1 MSYLLTYDG
10 GTLFDPVTDDAVYD
24 ARLTAKVNNPDYLD
38 FTVPPG
44 HALYDAIRERGG
56 PVRLEWDGET
66 LFAGEV
72 ESVEADTYGAK
83 AVSCAG
89 ALAWLKDT
97 VVRPYSTVAGEQPL
111 TAPSGVDG
119 LFAWYVSQHNAHVI
133 DSRKTFA
140 VGDNQGA
147 ALDANNHVYRSS
159 EQAATTWDE
168 IGDKVLDS
176 LGGYVT
182 VDYDPLTVNL
192 YADVH
197 DSNAQVIDFGENVT
211 CITVKTDSTSQYT
224 ALRPTGATPKGADG
238 PLTVAGLPDG
248 GTSDPGISKLGDVVY
263 SPEAA
268 SEWGYRECAWSN
280 QDCETADGLLES
292 AVSRL
297 RAIMAPT
304 VTVTV
309 KAVDLALVSDRYD
322 HLRVGQAVRVRS
334 RPHGLDE
341 WLMVSSADIDLQ
353 DPSQTEYTLGDERS
367 TLTGQQSGYLRSMNG
382 AINSALDSVGSLG
395 EDVRESAKV
404 AQEAA
409 DKASDAAEMAS
420 SAVTGVGE
428 EYATAPSREQVPT
441 VGWSPVRPEETA
453 DVVVWRRTVTTNGD
467 GTVSH
472 GEAVPLTGPQGEKGD
487 TGKTG
492 PQGPQGATGPQGE
505 KGADGKSP
513 TVSVSKDA
521 GTTTITVANAD
532 GTTTTTKVLDGAAGT
547 PGTPGADG
555 RTPHLHV
562 KYSDDGGKTFTA
574 NGGETPGQ
582 WLGTL
587 TDFTR
592 ADPTSPGEYS
602 WARIKGDTGKTG
614 PQGPQGATG
623 PQGEKGADG
632 KTGRGLKSS
641 VPEYYLSTSS
651 TACSGGSWVK
661 APPKYVSGCY
671 YWTRAAQTWENP
683 SGTTYTAPVYDPSLT
698 EALSGVSDLKTLIRE
713 DATYGVEVGK
723 SRDGK
728 TFSGVHTTQ
737 GASKFA
743 IHAPDHTELA
753 SFSANKIELG
763 NGSKVASI
771 DMLDGTLAVSTAKSK
786 LEDGSD
792 FTYCNL
798 SSGSADAISVSE
810 DVSGADKA
818 AHSRLQLGIMDAPL
832 TTAKR
837 NQPLVSC
844 ETLYNDKSGNA
855 ANVHTSG
862 LEMSSTPGQALAQ
875 MSAFDGNQAGGKGLK
890 ARLGVS
896 ERGGTSFVGIS
907 GDKISVTTSSGISSY
922 PMANLKNALDN
933 GAYVN
938 VPWTVSDAANEVEWC
953 VRGGIVFVHIGGY
966 ATPNGKVVTGPPLG
980 YYSRH
985 GGYFPCFYYT
995 SNNVM
1000 GAWVPPRKDNSRGI
1014 YVYGLGGAVGCL
1026 LSLNMSWPLYD

>member
-24 ARLTAKVNNPDYLD
+24 ARLTAKANNPDYLD

-211 CITVKTDSTSQYT
+211 GITVKTDSTSQYT
-224 ALRPTGATPKGADG
+224 ALRPTGATPKDADG

-353 DPSQTEYTLGDERS
+353 DPSQTEYVLGDERS

-428 EYATAPSREQVPT
+428 EYATSPSREQVPT
-441 VGWSPVRPEETA
+441 VDWSPVRPEETA

-492 PQGPQGATGPQGE
+492 P
-505 KGADGKSP
+505 
-513 TVSVSKDA
+513 
-521 GTTTITVANAD
+521 
-532 GTTTTTKVLDGAAGT
+532 
-547 PGTPGADG
+547 
-555 RTPHLHV
+555 H
-562 KYSDDGGKTFTA
+562 
-574 NGGETPGQ
+574 
-582 WLGTL
+582 
-587 TDFTR
+587 
-592 ADPTSPGEYS
+592 
-602 WARIKGDTGKTG
+602 
-614 PQGPQGATG
+614 GPQGATG

-683 SGTTYTAPVYDPSLT
+683 SETTYTTPVYDPSLT

-763 NGSKVASI
+763 NGSKAASI

-786 LEDGSD
+786 LEDGSY

-798 SSGSADAISVSE
+798 SSGSADAILVSE

-818 AHSRLQLGIMDAPL
+818 AHSRLQLGITDAPL

-875 MSAFDGNQAGGKGLK
+875 MSAFDGNQAKGNGLK
-890 ARLGVS
+890 ARLGVI

>member
-24 ARLTAKVNNPDYLD
+24 ARLTAKANNPDYLD

-147 ALDANNHVYRSS
+147 ALDANNHVCRSS

-211 CITVKTDSTSQYT
+211 GITVKTDSTSQYT
-224 ALRPTGATPKGADG
+224 ALRPTGATPKDADG

-353 DPSQTEYTLGDERS
+353 DPSQTEYVLGDERS

-428 EYATAPSREQVPT
+428 EYATSPSREQMPT

-472 GEAVPLTGPQGEKGD
+472 GEAVPLTGPQGE
-487 TGKTG
+487 
-492 PQGPQGATGPQGE
+492 
-505 KGADGKSP
+505 
-513 TVSVSKDA
+513 
-521 GTTTITVANAD
+521 
-532 GTTTTTKVLDGAAGT
+532 
-547 PGTPGADG
+547 
-555 RTPHLHV
+555 
-562 KYSDDGGKTFTA
+562 
-574 NGGETPGQ
+574 
-582 WLGTL
+582 
-587 TDFTR
+587 
-592 ADPTSPGEYS
+592 
-602 WARIKGDTGKTG
+602 KGDTGKTG

-683 SGTTYTAPVYDPSLT
+683 SGTTYTTPVYDPSLT

-763 NGSKVASI
+763 NGSKAASI

-786 LEDGSD
+786 LGDGSD

-798 SSGSADAISVSE
+798 SSGSADAILVSE

-818 AHSRLQLGIMDAPL
+818 AHSRLQLGITDAPL

-875 MSAFDGNQAGGKGLK
+875 MSAFDGNQAKGKGLK

-1000 GAWVPPRKDNSRGI
+1000 GAWVPARNDNSRGI

>member
-24 ARLTAKVNNPDYLD
+24 ARLTAKANNPDYLD

-211 CITVKTDSTSQYT
+211 GITVKTDSTSQYT
-224 ALRPTGATPKGADG
+224 ALRPTGATPKDADG

-353 DPSQTEYTLGDERS
+353 DPSQTEYVLGDERS

-409 DKASDAAEMAS
+409 DKASDAAERAS

-428 EYATAPSREQVPT
+428 EYATSPSREQMPT

-472 GEAVPLTGPQGEKGD
+472 GEAVPLTGPQGE
-487 TGKTG
+487 
-492 PQGPQGATGPQGE
+492 
-505 KGADGKSP
+505 
-513 TVSVSKDA
+513 
-521 GTTTITVANAD
+521 
-532 GTTTTTKVLDGAAGT
+532 
-547 PGTPGADG
+547 
-555 RTPHLHV
+555 
-562 KYSDDGGKTFTA
+562 
-574 NGGETPGQ
+574 
-582 WLGTL
+582 
-587 TDFTR
+587 
-592 ADPTSPGEYS
+592 
-602 WARIKGDTGKTG
+602 KGDTGKTG

-683 SGTTYTAPVYDPSLT
+683 SGTTYTTPVYDPSLT

-763 NGSKVASI
+763 NGSKAASI

-786 LEDGSD
+786 LGDGSD

-798 SSGSADAISVSE
+798 SSGSADAIMVSE
-810 DVSGADKA
+810 DVSGDDKA
-818 AHSRLQLGIMDAPL
+818 AHSRLQLGITDAPL

-875 MSAFDGNQAGGKGLK
+875 MSAFDGNQAKGKGLK

-1000 GAWVPPRKDNSRGI
+1000 GAWVPARNDNSRGI

>member
-224 ALRPTGATPKGADG
+224 ALRPTGATPKGAVG

-409 DKASDAAEMAS
+409 DKASDAAERAS

-428 EYATAPSREQVPT
+428 EYATSPSREQVPT
-441 VGWSPVRPEETA
+441 VDWSPVRPEETA

-472 GEAVPLTGPQGEKGD
+472 GEAVPLTGPQGE
-487 TGKTG
+487 
-492 PQGPQGATGPQGE
+492 
-505 KGADGKSP
+505 
-513 TVSVSKDA
+513 
-521 GTTTITVANAD
+521 
-532 GTTTTTKVLDGAAGT
+532 
-547 PGTPGADG
+547 
-555 RTPHLHV
+555 
-562 KYSDDGGKTFTA
+562 
-574 NGGETPGQ
+574 
-582 WLGTL
+582 
-587 TDFTR
+587 
-592 ADPTSPGEYS
+592 
-602 WARIKGDTGKTG
+602 KGDTGKTG

-683 SGTTYTAPVYDPSLT
+683 SGTTYTTPVYDPSLT

-763 NGSKVASI
+763 NGSKAASI

-786 LEDGSD
+786 LEDGSY

-798 SSGSADAISVSE
+798 SSGSADAILVSE

-818 AHSRLQLGIMDAPL
+818 AHSRLQLGITDAPL

-855 ANVHTSG
+855 ANIHTSG

-875 MSAFDGNQAGGKGLK
+875 MSAFDGNQAKGNGLK
-890 ARLGVS
+890 ARLGVI

>member
-24 ARLTAKVNNPDYLD
+24 ARLTAKANNPDYLD

-197 DSNAQVIDFGENVT
+197 DSNSQVIDFGENVT
-211 CITVKTDSTSQYT
+211 GITVKTDSTSQYT

-353 DPSQTEYTLGDERS
+353 DPSQTEYVLGDERS

-428 EYATAPSREQVPT
+428 EYATSPSREQMPT

-492 PQGPQGATGPQGE
+492 P
-505 KGADGKSP
+505 
-513 TVSVSKDA
+513 
-521 GTTTITVANAD
+521 
-532 GTTTTTKVLDGAAGT
+532 
-547 PGTPGADG
+547 
-555 RTPHLHV
+555 H
-562 KYSDDGGKTFTA
+562 
-574 NGGETPGQ
+574 
-582 WLGTL
+582 
-587 TDFTR
+587 
-592 ADPTSPGEYS
+592 
-602 WARIKGDTGKTG
+602 
-614 PQGPQGATG
+614 GPQGATG

-683 SGTTYTAPVYDPSLT
+683 SGTTYTTPVYDPSLT

-763 NGSKVASI
+763 NGSKAASI

-786 LEDGSD
+786 LGDGSD

-798 SSGSADAISVSE
+798 SSGSADAILVSE

-818 AHSRLQLGIMDAPL
+818 AHSRLQLGITDAPL

-875 MSAFDGNQAGGKGLK
+875 MSAFDGNQAKGKGLK

-1000 GAWVPPRKDNSRGI
+1000 GAWVPARNDNSRGI

>member
-10 GTLFDPVTDDAVYD
+10 GTLFDPVTDDVVYD
-24 ARLTAKVNNPDYLD
+24 ARLTAKANNPDYLD

-211 CITVKTDSTSQYT
+211 GITVKTDSTSQYT

-353 DPSQTEYTLGDERS
+353 DPSQTEYVLGDERS

-428 EYATAPSREQVPT
+428 EYATSPSREQMPT

-472 GEAVPLTGPQGEKGD
+472 GEAVPLTGPQGE
-487 TGKTG
+487 
-492 PQGPQGATGPQGE
+492 
-505 KGADGKSP
+505 
-513 TVSVSKDA
+513 
-521 GTTTITVANAD
+521 
-532 GTTTTTKVLDGAAGT
+532 
-547 PGTPGADG
+547 
-555 RTPHLHV
+555 
-562 KYSDDGGKTFTA
+562 
-574 NGGETPGQ
+574 
-582 WLGTL
+582 
-587 TDFTR
+587 
-592 ADPTSPGEYS
+592 
-602 WARIKGDTGKTG
+602 KGDTGKTG

-683 SGTTYTAPVYDPSLT
+683 SGTTYTTPVYDPSLT

-723 SRDGK
+723 SMDGK

-763 NGSKVASI
+763 NGSKAASI

-786 LEDGSD
+786 LEDGSY

-798 SSGSADAISVSE
+798 SSGSADAILVSE

-818 AHSRLQLGIMDAPL
+818 AHSRLQLGITDAPL

-875 MSAFDGNQAGGKGLK
+875 MSAFDGNQAKGKGLK

-922 PMANLKNALDN
+922 PMSNLKNALDN

-1000 GAWVPPRKDNSRGI
+1000 GAWVPARNDNSRGI
-1014 YVYGLGGAVGCL
+1014 CVYGLGGAVGCL

>member
-24 ARLTAKVNNPDYLD
+24 ARLTAKANNPDYLD

-72 ESVEADTYGAK
+72 ESVEVDTYGAK

-211 CITVKTDSTSQYT
+211 GITVKTDSTSQYT

-353 DPSQTEYTLGDERS
+353 DPSQTEYALGDERS

-409 DKASDAAEMAS
+409 DKASDAAERAS

-428 EYATAPSREQVPT
+428 EYAMSPSREQVPT

-472 GEAVPLTGPQGEKGD
+472 GEAVPLTGPQGE
-487 TGKTG
+487 
-492 PQGPQGATGPQGE
+492 
-505 KGADGKSP
+505 
-513 TVSVSKDA
+513 
-521 GTTTITVANAD
+521 
-532 GTTTTTKVLDGAAGT
+532 
-547 PGTPGADG
+547 
-555 RTPHLHV
+555 
-562 KYSDDGGKTFTA
+562 
-574 NGGETPGQ
+574 
-582 WLGTL
+582 
-587 TDFTR
+587 
-592 ADPTSPGEYS
+592 
-602 WARIKGDTGKTG
+602 KGDTGKTG

-683 SGTTYTAPVYDPSLT
+683 SGTTYTTPVYDPSLT

-763 NGSKVASI
+763 NGSKAASI

-786 LEDGSD
+786 LEDGSY

-798 SSGSADAISVSE
+798 SSGSADAILVSE

-818 AHSRLQLGIMDAPL
+818 AHSRLQLGITDAPL

-875 MSAFDGNQAGGKGLK
+875 MSAFDGNQAKGKGLK

-938 VPWTVSDAANEVEWC
+938 RGWSRLYSSGDQFIA
-953 VRGGIVFVHIGGY
+953 VRVVAGIVFLHANLARPTSGRAYCKIDSSLR
-966 ATPNGKVVTGPPLG
+966 PLRSI
-980 YYSRH
+980 YL
-985 GGYFPCFYYT
+985 PTFYYGEDH
-995 SNNVM
+995 VM
-1000 GAWVPPRKDNSRGI
+1000 GLWVPGKQAGDDPI
-1014 YVYGLGGAVGCL
+1014 YVYDVAGKAVWFQGIW
-1026 LSLNMSWPLYD
+1026 SWPYEG

>member
-24 ARLTAKVNNPDYLD
+24 ARLTAKANNPDYLD

-211 CITVKTDSTSQYT
+211 GITVKTDSTSQYT

-353 DPSQTEYTLGDERS
+353 DPSQTEYVLGDERS

-428 EYATAPSREQVPT
+428 EYATSPSREQMPT

-472 GEAVPLTGPQGEKGD
+472 GEAVPLTGPQGE
-487 TGKTG
+487 
-492 PQGPQGATGPQGE
+492 
-505 KGADGKSP
+505 
-513 TVSVSKDA
+513 
-521 GTTTITVANAD
+521 
-532 GTTTTTKVLDGAAGT
+532 
-547 PGTPGADG
+547 
-555 RTPHLHV
+555 
-562 KYSDDGGKTFTA
+562 
-574 NGGETPGQ
+574 
-582 WLGTL
+582 
-587 TDFTR
+587 
-592 ADPTSPGEYS
+592 
-602 WARIKGDTGKTG
+602 KGDTGKTG

-683 SGTTYTAPVYDPSLT
+683 SGTTYTTPVYDPSLT

-723 SRDGK
+723 SMDGK

-763 NGSKVASI
+763 NGSKAASI

-786 LEDGSD
+786 LEDGSY

-798 SSGSADAISVSE
+798 SSGSADAILVSE

-818 AHSRLQLGIMDAPL
+818 AHSRLQLGITDAPL

-875 MSAFDGNQAGGKGLK
+875 MSAFDGNQAKGKGLK

-1000 GAWVPPRKDNSRGI
+1000 GAWVPARNDNSRGI

>member
-24 ARLTAKVNNPDYLD
+24 ARLTAKANNPDYLD

-211 CITVKTDSTSQYT
+211 GITVKTDSTSQYT
-224 ALRPTGATPKGADG
+224 ALRPTGATPKDADG

-353 DPSQTEYTLGDERS
+353 DPSQTEYVLGDERS

-428 EYATAPSREQVPT
+428 EYATSPSREQMPT

-492 PQGPQGATGPQGE
+492 P
-505 KGADGKSP
+505 
-513 TVSVSKDA
+513 
-521 GTTTITVANAD
+521 
-532 GTTTTTKVLDGAAGT
+532 
-547 PGTPGADG
+547 
-555 RTPHLHV
+555 H
-562 KYSDDGGKTFTA
+562 
-574 NGGETPGQ
+574 
-582 WLGTL
+582 
-587 TDFTR
+587 
-592 ADPTSPGEYS
+592 
-602 WARIKGDTGKTG
+602 
-614 PQGPQGATG
+614 GPQGATG

-683 SGTTYTAPVYDPSLT
+683 SGTTYTTPVYDPSLT

-763 NGSKVASI
+763 NGSKAASI

-786 LEDGSD
+786 LGDGSD

-798 SSGSADAISVSE
+798 SSGSADAILVSE

-818 AHSRLQLGIMDAPL
+818 AHSRLQLGITDAPL

-875 MSAFDGNQAGGKGLK
+875 MSAFDGNQAKGKGLK

-938 VPWTVSDAANEVEWC
+938 IPWTVSDAANEVEWC

-1000 GAWVPPRKDNSRGI
+1000 GAWVPARNDNSRGI

>member
-24 ARLTAKVNNPDYLD
+24 ARLTAKANNPDYLD

-211 CITVKTDSTSQYT
+211 GITVKTDSTSQYT
-224 ALRPTGATPKGADG
+224 ALRPTGATPKDADG

-353 DPSQTEYTLGDERS
+353 DPSQTEYVLGDERS

-428 EYATAPSREQVPT
+428 EYATSPSREQMPT

-492 PQGPQGATGPQGE
+492 PHGPQGATGPQGE
-505 KGADGKSP
+505 KGA
-513 TVSVSKDA
+513 A
-521 GTTTITVANAD
+521 
-532 GTTTTTKVLDGAAGT
+532 
-547 PGTPGADG
+547 
-555 RTPHLHV
+555 
-562 KYSDDGGKTFTA
+562 
-574 NGGETPGQ
+574 
-582 WLGTL
+582 
-587 TDFTR
+587 
-592 ADPTSPGEYS
+592 
-602 WARIKGDTGKTG
+602 
-614 PQGPQGATG
+614 
-623 PQGEKGADG
+623 G

-683 SGTTYTAPVYDPSLT
+683 SGTTYTTPVYDPSLT

-763 NGSKVASI
+763 NGSKAASI

-786 LEDGSD
+786 LEDGSY

-798 SSGSADAISVSE
+798 SSGSADAILVSE

-818 AHSRLQLGIMDAPL
+818 AHSRLQLGITDAPL

-875 MSAFDGNQAGGKGLK
+875 MSAFDGNQAKGKGLK

-938 VPWTVSDAANEVEWC
+938 RGWSRLYSSGDQFIA
-953 VRGGIVFVHIGGY
+953 VRVVAGIVFLHANLASPTSGRAYCKIDSSLR
-966 ATPNGKVVTGPPLG
+966 PLQSI
-980 YYSRH
+980 YL
-985 GGYFPCFYYT
+985 PTFYYGEDH
-995 SNNVM
+995 VM
-1000 GAWVPPRKDNSRGI
+1000 GLWVPGKQADDGSI
-1014 YVYGLGGAVGCL
+1014 YVYDVAGKAVWFQGIW
-1026 LSLNMSWPLYD
+1026 SWPYEG

>member
-24 ARLTAKVNNPDYLD
+24 ARLTAKANNPDYLD

-211 CITVKTDSTSQYT
+211 GITVKTDSTSQYT
-224 ALRPTGATPKGADG
+224 ALRPTGATPKDADG

-353 DPSQTEYTLGDERS
+353 DPSQTEYVLGDERS

-428 EYATAPSREQVPT
+428 EYATSPSREQMPT

-492 PQGPQGATGPQGE
+492 P
-505 KGADGKSP
+505 
-513 TVSVSKDA
+513 
-521 GTTTITVANAD
+521 
-532 GTTTTTKVLDGAAGT
+532 
-547 PGTPGADG
+547 
-555 RTPHLHV
+555 H
-562 KYSDDGGKTFTA
+562 
-574 NGGETPGQ
+574 
-582 WLGTL
+582 
-587 TDFTR
+587 
-592 ADPTSPGEYS
+592 
-602 WARIKGDTGKTG
+602 
-614 PQGPQGATG
+614 GPQGATG

-683 SGTTYTAPVYDPSLT
+683 SGTTYTTPVYDPSLT

-763 NGSKVASI
+763 NGSKAASI

-786 LEDGSD
+786 LGDGSD

-798 SSGSADAISVSE
+798 SSGSADAILVSE

-818 AHSRLQLGIMDAPL
+818 AHSRLQLGITDAPL

-875 MSAFDGNQAGGKGLK
+875 MSAFDGNQAKGKGLK

-1000 GAWVPPRKDNSRGI
+1000 GAWVPARNDNSRGI

>member
-24 ARLTAKVNNPDYLD
+24 ARLTAKANNPDYLD

-211 CITVKTDSTSQYT
+211 GITVKTDSTSQYT
-224 ALRPTGATPKGADG
+224 ALRPTGATPKDADG

-353 DPSQTEYTLGDERS
+353 DPSQTEYVLGDERS

-428 EYATAPSREQVPT
+428 EYATSPSREQMPT

-492 PQGPQGATGPQGE
+492 P
-505 KGADGKSP
+505 
-513 TVSVSKDA
+513 
-521 GTTTITVANAD
+521 
-532 GTTTTTKVLDGAAGT
+532 
-547 PGTPGADG
+547 
-555 RTPHLHV
+555 H
-562 KYSDDGGKTFTA
+562 
-574 NGGETPGQ
+574 
-582 WLGTL
+582 
-587 TDFTR
+587 
-592 ADPTSPGEYS
+592 
-602 WARIKGDTGKTG
+602 
-614 PQGPQGATG
+614 GPQGATG

-683 SGTTYTAPVYDPSLT
+683 SGTTYTTPVYDPSLT

-753 SFSANKIELG
+753 SFSADKIELG
-763 NGSKVASI
+763 NGSKAASI

-786 LEDGSD
+786 LGDGSD

-798 SSGSADAISVSE
+798 SSGSADAILVSE

-818 AHSRLQLGIMDAPL
+818 VHSRLQLGITDAPL

-875 MSAFDGNQAGGKGLK
+875 MSAFDGNQAKGKGLK

-1000 GAWVPPRKDNSRGI
+1000 GAWVPARNDNSRGI
-1014 YVYGLGGAVGCL
+1014 YVYGRGGAVGCL

>member
-24 ARLTAKVNNPDYLD
+24 ARLTAKANNPDYLD

-211 CITVKTDSTSQYT
+211 GITVKTDSTSQYT

-353 DPSQTEYTLGDERS
+353 DPSQTEYVLGDERS

-409 DKASDAAEMAS
+409 DKASDAAERAS

-428 EYATAPSREQVPT
+428 EYATSPSREQVPT

-555 RTPHLHV
+555 RTPYLHV

-602 WARIKGDTGKTG
+602 WARIKGDTGKTGPQGDTGKTG

-683 SGTTYTAPVYDPSLT
+683 SGTTYTTPVYDPSLT

-763 NGSKVASI
+763 NGSKAASI

-786 LEDGSD
+786 LEDGSY

-798 SSGSADAISVSE
+798 SSGSADAILVSE

-818 AHSRLQLGIMDAPL
+818 AHSRLQLGITDAPL

-875 MSAFDGNQAGGKGLK
+875 MSAFDGNQAKGKGLK

-938 VPWTVSDAANEVEWC
+938 RGWSRLYSSGDQFIA
-953 VRGGIVFVHIGGY
+953 VRVVAGIDLPACDRWHARPAVGLT
-966 ATPNGKVVTGPPLG
+966 ARLDSSLRPLRAIYLPTF
-980 YYSRH
+980 YYGEDQRH
-985 GGYFPCFYYT
+985 GPVGP
-995 SNNVM
+995 
-1000 GAWVPPRKDNSRGI
+1000 WE
-1014 YVYGLGGAVGCL
+1014 AVR
-1026 LSLNMSWPLYD
+1026 